1 MKKILSF
8 VLFATILILSSC
20 GIKDTKTELESLAKC
35 KFQIKSI
42 QEMTIAGTP
51 LEKIAKNGNLDLG
64 SLPGIAIAALQ
75 KNIPLDAII
84 NLEITNPT
92 ESKASIDEFDY
103 IILFE
108 NKELANGTVNQQIS
122 VPSKETSVV
131 PIQIKGEVYNMI
143 FGNDKALLNF
153 LLGDNS
159 SKANFTIKVKPT
171 LTVAGQKI
179 KYPGYISID
188 KQLSR
193 DILFK

>member
-1 MKKILSF
+1 MKKLLSLLLLTTAFILN
-8 VLFATILILSSC
+8 SC

-42 QEMTIAGTP
+42 KEMTIAGTP
-51 LEKIAKNGNLDLG
+51 LDKIAKNGNLDLG
-64 SLPGIAIAALQ
+64 RLPNIAIAALQ
-75 KNIPLDAII
+75 KNIPLDAVV
-84 NLEITNPT
+84 NLEIQNPT
-92 ESKASIDEFDY
+92 DKKASIDEFDY

-108 NKELANGTVNQQIS
+108 KHELAKGVVNQQIS
-122 VPSKETSVV
+122 VAANETSIV
-131 PIQIKGEVYNMI
+131 PIKIEGEIYNMI

-159 SKANFTIKVKPT
+159 AKANFTIKVKPT
-171 LTVAGQKI
+171 FTIAGQKI

-193 DILFK
+193 EILFK

>member
-1 MKKILSF
+1 MKKILS
-8 VLFATILILSSC
+8 LILLATVFILNSC

-92 ESKASIDEFDY
+92 DSKASIDEFDY

-153 LLGDNS
+153 LLDDNS

>member
-1 MKKILSF
+1 MKRILSLLLLVTVF
-8 VLFATILILSSC
+8 ILNSC

-51 LEKIAKNGNLDLG
+51 LDKIAKKGNLDLG

-108 NKELANGTVNQQIS
+108 NNELANGTVNQQIS

-131 PIQIKGEVYNMI
+131 PIQIEGEVYNML

-153 LLGDNS
+153 LLDDNS